1 MLLKAYSLELPW
13 PGSDPDPDVVVV
25 HRLLHPLLLLEGQ
38 ASNLLL
44 PLPLTLTLLTTKK
57 YQIIFNEAASEA
69 ELERAKARA
78 RRPGLNAGPTVHK
91 P

>member
-44 PLPLTLTLLTTKK
+44 PLPLALTLLATKK
-57 YQIIFNEAASEA
+57 
-69 ELERAKARA
+69 
-78 RRPGLNAGPTVHK
+78 
-91 P
+91 